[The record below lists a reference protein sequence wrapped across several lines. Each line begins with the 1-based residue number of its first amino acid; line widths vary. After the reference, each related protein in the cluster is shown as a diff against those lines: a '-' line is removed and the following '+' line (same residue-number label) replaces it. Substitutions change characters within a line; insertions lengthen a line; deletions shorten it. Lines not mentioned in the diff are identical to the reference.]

1 MRLFYSQR
9 KDMKARKILLISLA
23 LLSIFQVCFSQEKQS
38 NLVLFDSAYEP
49 NCELLLNRLD
59 YLAVEIKKNPNAVGY
74 IVLYGSSNEVENAFY
89 KKAIIGYF
97 NFRRFDEEYLSLITA
112 NNSEKL
118 KIEFW
123 ISKDGTKPNVA
134 DEKFS
139 YVLPQT
145 NKPILF
151 VRDTIEVAKNGGNLT
166 YFSICECCISNFNL
180 DFLAKFLE
188 FNPNLIAQI
197 NIYNKTKKGASKLE
211 KLILNKAVRESGI
224 SINRIKTN
232 YRGKNILS
240 NKELDELFDLEVW
253 FIPKVIVKK

>member
-1 MRLFYSQR
+1 
-9 KDMKARKILLISLA
+9 MKAHKILLISIA
-23 LLSIFQVCFSQEKQS
+23 LLTIFQVCFSQEKQS
-38 NLVLFDSAYEP
+38 NLVLFDSVYEP
-49 NCELLLNRLD
+49 NCEFLLNRLD
-59 YLAVEIKKNPNAVGY
+59 YLAVEIKHNPNAVGY
-74 IVLYGSSNEVENAFY
+74 VVIYGSLNQIENAFY
-89 KKAIIGYF
+89 KKAITGYF
-97 NFRRFDEEYLSLITA
+97 KFRRFDEKYLSLITA

-151 VRDTIEVAKNGGNLT
+151 VQDTVEAAKIDGNLT

-180 DFLAKFLE
+180 DSLAKFLE

-197 NIYNKTKKGASKLE
+197 NIYNKTKKGAGKLG

-224 SINRIKTN
+224 PNNRIKTN

-253 FIPKVIVKK
+253 FIPKVTAKK